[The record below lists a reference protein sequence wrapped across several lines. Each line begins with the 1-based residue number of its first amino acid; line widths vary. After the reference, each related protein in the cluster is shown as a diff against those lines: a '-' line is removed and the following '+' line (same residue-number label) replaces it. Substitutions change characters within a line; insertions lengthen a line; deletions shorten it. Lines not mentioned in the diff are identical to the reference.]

1 MFPRENLHISDVNLV
16 HALEWIADGDQ
27 TAYKVTINGVLYSG
41 ADTAYEANVIAYS
54 ACIMLQ
60 VFGYKTKVNYLSL

>member
-1 MFPRENLHISDVNLV
+1 MFAKEKLHDGGVNYV
-16 HALEWIADGDQ
+16 HALKWDDDGSH
-27 TAYKVTINGVLYSG
+27 ARYKVTINGVLYTG

-60 VFGYKTKVNYLSL
+60 VFGYKTRVSFHV

>member
-1 MFPRENLHISDVNLV
+1 MFAKEKLHDGGVNYV
-16 HALEWIADGDQ
+16 RALKWSEDGNV
-27 TAYKVTINGVLYSG
+27 ARYKVTINGLLYAG

-60 VFGYKTKVNYLSL
+60 TFGYKTRISFHV